1 MNNRYKGKKY
11 PDSSAIGF
19 KYDAAGNRTQMIIN
33 NDTTVNYVY
42 DDENRL
48 LLYSS
53 GVETTVFQYD
63 NNGNMIYKA
72 NGGDT
77 YNLTFDIE
85 NRLVKVQKSD
95 TITDYIYTPFGL
107 RYRKTSGN
115 DSVTYLYDNQYN
127 VIAEYNSDI
136 ENIVKYVFYETD
148 KPVYQQ
154 RGDTVNYY
162 LLDGLGSVMQLID
175 ENENTANTYEYDVF
189 GTVTASS
196 GTAANDLKFTGKRF
210 DAESGLYYYNTRY
223 YDALTGRFIS
233 KDKLYYEILMNNELN
248 RLFLNIQSVM
258 PLAEEQLPMQQII
271 DLKNYVETPQRLQ
284 PIIGQDD
291 GIVYYMYRIFGRL
304 ERVLKS
310 IGFDIKYFDMDSID
324 KFRNPQELNYYVYA
338 LNNPANLIDKL
349 GGCGGKSGHWEDP
362 GAPTK
367 PGFTFDRTIDK
378 EKEENGVKYRQDQF
392 IDDATGK
399 TVIVDTEWTWVED

>member
-1 MNNRYKGKKY
+1 
-11 PDSSAIGF
+11 
-19 KYDAAGNRTQMIIN
+19 
-33 NDTTVNYVY
+33 
-42 DDENRL
+42 
-48 LLYSS
+48 
-53 GVETTVFQYD
+53 
-63 NNGNMIYKA
+63 
-72 NGGDT
+72 
-77 YNLTFDIE
+77 
-85 NRLVKVQKSD
+85 
-95 TITDYIYTPFGL
+95 
-107 RYRKTSGN
+107 
-115 DSVTYLYDNQYN
+115 
-127 VIAEYNSDI
+127 
-136 ENIVKYVFYETD
+136 
-148 KPVYQQ
+148 
-154 RGDTVNYY
+154 
-162 LLDGLGSVMQLID
+162 
-175 ENENTANTYEYDVF
+175 
-189 GTVTASS
+189 
-196 GTAANDLKFTGKRF
+196 
-210 DAESGLYYYNTRY
+210 
-223 YDALTGRFIS
+223 
-233 KDKLYYEILMNNELN
+233 
-248 RLFLNIQSVM
+248 M